1 MNLALFDFDGTL
13 TKKDTL
19 KEFLKFSTPK
29 KRYYLNLMRFLPT
42 FFLYKIKII
51 SNARAKEQL
60 LANFFKGVSKREFEE
75 KTKEFSLTKIDT
87 ILREDTLKKLREHK
101 ERGDRVIIVS
111 ASIKCWII
119 HWAKR
124 ENIEVLSTELEF
136 RDGTFSGKFLT
147 KNCYGVEKVNRIKS
161 YLNLKE
167 YQKIYAYGDSKGD
180 REMLKMADIGE
191 LL

>member
-42 FFLYKIKII
+42 FLLYKIKII
-51 SNARAKEQL
+51 PNGRAKEQL

-75 KTKEFSLTKIDT
+75 KTKNFSLTKIDT
-87 ILREDTLKKLREHK
+87 ILRGDTFKKLKEHQK
-101 ERGDRVIIVS
+101 RGDRVIIVS

-136 RDGTFSGKFLT
+136 INGYFSGKFLT
-147 KNCYGVEKVNRIKS
+147 KNCYGIEKVNRVKE
-161 YLNLKE
+161 YLNLNE
-167 YQKIYAYGDSKGD
+167 YDKIYAYGDSRGD
-180 REMLKMADIGE
+180 IEMLKIADRGE
-191 LL
+191 FV